1 MRPAPRHSRSTQPNV
16 GCSDAAEGRALF
28 DLPPPT
34 GAALAPWL
42 AANVSADGGVGSL
55 HPDAAR
61 VLDADAGR
69 LSLTPAEA
77 DAVAIEA
84 DILDGKHG
92 GGFYGWVYRIL
103 NDIRHGRRDRH
114 GRRHSIPRNP

>member
-1 MRPAPRHSRSTQPNV
+1 MTPA
-16 GCSDAAEGRALF
+16 A
-28 DLPPPT
+28 
-34 GAALAPWL
+34 
-42 AANVSADGGVGSL
+42 L

-92 GGFYGWVYRIL
+92 GSFYGWVYRIL
-103 NDIRHGRRDRH
+103 HDIERGVRDRG
-114 GRRHSIPRNP
+114 GRVVC